1 MTPLSYSR
9 ISAALRPRAPGGW
22 PMAAMVVA
30 GLIAIPIA
38 IVFASFALP
47 TGPAW
52 AHLVD
57 TVLGRYVMNSIWL
70 ALAVGAG
77 TLVLGTA
84 AAWFIT
90 MCRFPGRRLFEWALV
105 TPMALPA
112 YVIAYTYTSL
122 LDVAGPVQV
131 LIRAAFGLTVADYWF
146 PEIRSLPGAA
156 AMMTLVF
163 YPYVYLLARAAFVE
177 QSVCVLEASRT
188 LGCGPWRSFL
198 VVALPLARPAIAI
211 GVTLALM
218 ETLNDFGTV
227 QYFGVDTFTTG
238 IFRTWFGMG
247 EPQVAAQ
254 LAALLAVAVLVL
266 IAVERWS
273 RRHQR
278 TFHATTR
285 YRPLPRLAL
294 HGSKAWAVSLLCTSL
309 VGFGFVVPVIALII
323 GAVIGARRLIDG
335 RFLTEAANSVTLALI
350 AAVVCAGLGLVVAY
364 GRRLWPRTATVF
376 AAQVASSGYAFPGA
390 VIAVGI
396 LVPFAW
402 VDHRIDAAARALFG
416 FGTGLVFSG
425 TIIAVTFAYVVR
437 FMAVAHGSLES
448 GLARITPSMD
458 GAARTLGCTVGQTLA
473 RVHAPLM
480 RGSVLTAMLLVFVET
495 IKELPATIIMR
506 PFDFDTLAIR
516 VYQLAADERLADA
529 APPALAIVLAGL
541 VPVILLSRAVGSA
554 RPGAARGG
562 HLGD

>member
-1 MTPLSYSR
+1 MASPLFSR
-9 ISAALRPRAPGGW
+9 PPAALRLRAPGGW
-22 PMAAMVVA
+22 PLAALAIA
-30 GLIAIPIA
+30 GVIAIPIVT
-38 IVFASFALP
+38 VFGALALP
-47 TGPAW
+47 TSPSW
-52 AHLVD
+52 QHLVD
-57 TVLGRYVMNSIWL
+57 TVLGRYIANSVWL
-70 ALAVGAG
+70 SLAVGAG

-84 AAWFIT
+84 AAWFVT
-90 MCRFPGRRLFEWALV
+90 MCRFPGRRFFEWALV

-131 LIRAAFGLTVADYWF
+131 AIRATFGLTVADYWF
-146 PEIRSLPGAA
+146 PEIRSLGGAA

-188 LGCGPWRSFL
+188 LGCGPWRSFF

-247 EPQVAAQ
+247 EPQAAAQ
-254 LAALLAVAVLVL
+254 LAAILALAIFAL
-266 IAVERWS
+266 IGLERWS
-273 RRHQR
+273 RRDLR
-278 TFHATTR
+278 TFHSTIR

-294 HGSKAWAVSLLCTSL
+294 KGGKALGVSALCAAL
-309 VGFGFVVPVIALII
+309 VGLGFLVPVMALIV
-323 GAVIGARRLIDG
+323 GAAVGAKRLVDA
-335 RFLTEAANSVTLALI
+335 RFLAEATNSMLLAVI
-350 AAVVCAGLGLVVAY
+350 AAVVCAGLALVIAY
-364 GRRLWPRTATVF
+364 GRRLWPRAATGL

-390 VIAVGI
+390 VVAVGI

-402 VDHRIDAAARALFG
+402 IDHRIDSLARDLFG
-416 FGTGLVFSG
+416 IGTGLVLSG
-425 TIIAVTFAYVVR
+425 TIVAVTFAYVVR
-437 FMAVAHGSLES
+437 FMAVAHGALES

-458 GAARTLGCTVGQTLA
+458 GAARTMGCTVGQTLG
-473 RVHAPLM
+473 RVHVPLM
-480 RGSVLTAMLLVFVET
+480 RSSLLTAMLLVFVET

-541 VPVILLSRAVGSA
+541 VPVVALSRAIGSA
-554 RPGAARGG
+554 RPGMAGEARGG
-562 HLGD
+562 D